1 MVIWF
6 TGVSGSGKTTLGI
19 KFFELLKKKSKS
31 TIFLDGDKFRKI
43 LKNDLGYS
51 MRDRDI
57 NAHRLTRF
65 VKEISEQKINVV
77 VSANLTNQRYRLWCK
92 KKN

>member
-43 LKNDLGYS
+43 LKNDLEYS

-57 NAHRLTRF
+57 ECPQIN
-65 VKEISEQKINVV
+65 KISKRDI
-77 VSANLTNQRYRLWCK
+77 
-92 KKN
+92 